1 MSSAHNPLLALI
13 RSPRGL
19 RSLEKQARE
28 TTRTLDNH
36 YVAAKSLVISGAVSP
51 LEISHENVAA
61 TVCTSTTCSVRLE
74 LIDGA
79 LSVSCDCEDGQ
90 AGLGC
95 AHAIAVAMRSYLDV
109 PPQANQSADWP
120 SRSLTALRTT
130 YFTLSP
136 LIKDE
141 WQQSLDQAL
150 QFSGDYDRDTRLRV
164 SAKTAACVDALA
176 ARLQGGS
183 DAAMV
188 AHLAQYGF
196 NILAWHIADTH
207 GADSELHGEMDR
219 LQWLHLDACKLA
231 PPPPHALAQCLLDLE
246 LNYVLG
252 LRLRITEFYNEILG
266 ERGQETYRQFVQSA
280 WETVFGPQYV
290 DTADYAAY
298 RRRLKNLMLLFAGE
312 DIEARIAIKSRDLT
326 YPADFIDVIN
336 LSREA
341 GNSER
346 ALRWA
351 EQACGEFDIDDLREL
366 RAECLQDL
374 DRHDEALAIVW
385 AEYAA
390 SPNVYRYQTLQHHA
404 QRAERWPEWR
414 ERALDWL
421 RERIATVALFAP
433 NDESF
438 RTHTGNSE
446 LVQIFLYEKDQEA
459 AWREA
464 TQGGCDRYLWLEL
477 AKTHEKSA
485 PEDALRIYRD
495 EVELELENTG
505 VRFYRRAVRH
515 LVRMK
520 AILKRLDDAK
530 RFDDLIDELRQKHK
544 RRRALLALFDE
555 KGW

>member
-13 RSPRGL
+13 RSPQGL
-19 RSLEKQARE
+19 RSLERRARE
-28 TTRTLDNH
+28 TSRTLNNH
-36 YVAAKSLVISGAVSP
+36 YVEGKRLVIDGAVSP
-51 LEISHENVAA
+51 LEISHESIAA
-61 TVCTSTTCSVRLE
+61 TVCTWTTYAVRLE
-74 LIDGA
+74 LVDGV

-90 AGLGC
+90 AGCGC
-95 AHAIAVAMRSYLDV
+95 AHSIAVAMRSYLDV
-109 PPQANQSADWP
+109 PPQVNESADWT
-120 SRSLTALRTT
+120 SRSLSSVRTT

-136 LIKDE
+136 LIKNR
-141 WQQSLDQAL
+141 WQHSLDQAL
-150 QFSGDYDRDTRLRV
+150 QFSGDYDRETRLRV
-164 SAKTAACVDALA
+164 SSKTAACVDALA

-196 NILAWHIADTH
+196 NMLAWHIADTR
-207 GADSELHGEMDR
+207 GADSELTGEMDR

-246 LNYVLG
+246 LNYVFGLG
-252 LRLRITEFYNEILG
+252 LRITEFYNEILG

-280 WETVFGPQYV
+280 WESVFGPQYV
-290 DTADYAAY
+290 DTDDYAAY
-298 RRRLKNLMLLFAGE
+298 RRRLKKLMLLFAGE

-326 YPADFIDVIN
+326 YPADYIDVIN

-346 ALRWA
+346 ALHWA
-351 EQACGEFDIDDLREL
+351 EQACGEFDMDSLREL
-366 RAECLQDL
+366 QAECLQDL

-385 AEYAA
+385 ADYAA
-390 SPNVYRYQTLQHHA
+390 RPNVYKYQYLQHHA
-404 QRAERWPEWR
+404 ERAERWPEWR

-421 RERIATVALFAP
+421 RERIATIALFAP
-433 NDESF
+433 NDEGF
-438 RTHTGNSE
+438 LTHTDNSD
-446 LVQIFLYEKDQEA
+446 LVQIFLYENDQEA

-464 TQGGCDRYLWLEL
+464 MQGGCGRWLWLEL
-477 AKTHEKSA
+477 AEAREKSA

-505 VRFYRRAVRH
+505 ARFYRRAVRH

-520 AILKRLDDAK
+520 AILKRLDELN
-530 RFDDLIDELRQKHK
+530 RFDDLIDELRRKHK
-544 RRRALLALFDE
+544 RRPSLLALFDE